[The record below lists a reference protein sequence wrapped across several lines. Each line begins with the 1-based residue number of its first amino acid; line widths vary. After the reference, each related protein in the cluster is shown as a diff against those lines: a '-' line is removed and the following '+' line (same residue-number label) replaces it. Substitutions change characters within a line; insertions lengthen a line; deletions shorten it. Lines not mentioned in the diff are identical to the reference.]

1 MNNIVALKK
10 AYKIINSCTTLQH
23 IKVSKKYLDNYYN
36 KFGDIVGYGNLI
48 VCLTQKI
55 NTI

>member
-1 MNNIVALKK
+1 MDNKVALQK
-10 AYKIINSCTTLQH
+10 AFKIINSCKTIQH

-36 KFGDIVGYGNLI
+36 KFGDIAGYGNLI
-48 VCLTQKI
+48 VHLTQKI